1 MTSRDLARK
10 NLDRRFAELKP
21 IDRWARPPK
30 GWLRAIRDAIGMTT
44 AQMAARLGVSQPRI
58 VNLERDEVRGVLS
71 LETLS
76 RAAQAL
82 DCTLIYALVPNQSL
96 DHMVRQRA
104 EQIAAARISRVDH
117 SMRLEN
123 QGLSKQDLQAE
134 HRRVTEELL
143 QGNLRRIW
151 DEPR

>member
-1 MTSRDLARK
+1 MFSRDLARK
-10 NLDRRFAELKP
+10 NLDRRFTELKP

-44 AQMAARLGVSQPRI
+44 AQMATRLGVSQPRI
-58 VNLERDEVRGVLS
+58 ITLEQDEVRGVLS

-82 DCTLIYALVPNQSL
+82 DCTLVYALVPNQSL
-96 DHMVRQRA
+96 DQMVRQRA
-104 EQIAAARISRVDH
+104 DQIAAARIGRVDH

-134 HRRVTEELL
+134 YRRLADELL

-151 DEPR
+151 DELT

>member
-1 MTSRDLARK
+1 MNSRDLARK

-44 AQMAARLGVSQPRI
+44 AQMAASLGVSQPRI
-58 VNLERDEVRGVLS
+58 ITLEQDETRGVLS

-82 DCTLIYALVPNQSL
+82 DCTLVYALVPNQSL
-96 DHMVRQRA
+96 DHMVRRRA
-104 EQIAAARISRVDH
+104 DQIAAARIARVDH

-134 HRRVTEELL
+134 HRRLTEELL

-151 DEPR
+151 DEPA

>member
-1 MTSRDLARK
+1 MNSRNLARK

-96 DHMVRQRA
+96 DHMVGQRA

>member
-1 MTSRDLARK
+1 MDPGNLARK
-10 NLDRRFAELKP
+10 NLDRRFSELKP

-44 AQMAARLGVSQPRI
+44 AQMATRLGVSQPRI
-58 VNLERDEVRGVLS
+58 VALEQDEARGAVT

-82 DCTLIYALVPNQSL
+82 DCTLVYALVPNESL
-96 DHMVRQRA
+96 DHMVKHRA
-104 EQIAAARISRVDH
+104 EQIAAARITRVDH

-134 HRRVTEELL
+134 HRRLADELL

-151 DEPR
+151 DELP